1 MALATPFY
9 RRRSFISERNVILEI
24 ALLEAKVICFN
35 DSFSFSIRRA
45 INRAGVVN
53 YDSSKCNF
61 LNRCVFQQK
70 GRGNKNLDGSG
81 LTLSRAVYISLV
93 PREIYNRVSIQDSVA
108 RI

>member
-9 RRRSFISERNVILEI
+9 RRRSFISERNDY
-24 ALLEAKVICFN
+24 FR
-35 DSFSFSIRRA
+35 DSIVGSQSY
-45 INRAGVVN
+45 RAGVVN